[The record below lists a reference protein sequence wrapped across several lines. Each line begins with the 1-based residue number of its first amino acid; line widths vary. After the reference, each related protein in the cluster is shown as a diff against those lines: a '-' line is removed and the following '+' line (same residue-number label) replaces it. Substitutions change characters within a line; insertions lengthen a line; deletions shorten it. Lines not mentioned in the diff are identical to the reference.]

1 MVTEVSRNIKLSEE
15 EEKQEVD
22 LIIEGKKVTFYIGN
36 ITEYIAFF
44 DDGVEARKM
53 RADLIEY
60 KREGE
65 K

>member
-15 EEKQEVD
+15 EEKQEID

-44 DDGVEARKM
+44 DDGVEVRKM
-53 RADLIEY
+53 RADLIEI
-60 KREGE
+60 
-65 K
+65 